1 MEKEELRELIN
12 GILKHNH
19 ENPPAVKR
27 VKCGDC
33 QNWQRGTM
41 KCQVYP
47 NGIPKYIL
55 EEKKVCRSFRKK
67 V

>member
-27 VKCGDC
+27 VKCTNC
-33 QNWQRGTM
+33 VEWIKGTP
-41 KCQVYP
+41 KCKKYP
-47 NGIPKYIL
+47 NGIPK
-55 EEKKVCRSFRKK
+55 EKTICRSFRKK